1 MHNNIYE
8 ITVDAIDRDD
18 WATESNFYDDDHVD
32 YVTEMEGEERDEAI
46 DDFCKH
52 PDFTKLFTRGEEPD
66 TIVYNGKIDEVTN
79 EWYDN
84 IQKELD
90 EMRKSGKVDSYRL
103 RKAIDRTFFG
113 DELFCLPGH
122 SGTESSFPRELLEML
137 RYHKAGTVLH
147 INAVFDYHW

>member
-18 WATESNFYDDDHVD
+18 WATESDFYNDSHVD
-32 YVTEMEGEERDEAI
+32 YVIEMKGEERDEAI
-46 DDFCKH
+46 NDFCEH
-52 PDFTKLFTRGEEPD
+52 PDFAKFFTRGKRPD
-66 TIVYNGKIDEVTN
+66 TIVYNGKIDEVKN

-90 EMRKSGKVDSYRL
+90 GMRKSGKVDSYRL
-103 RKAIDRTFFG
+103 RKAIDQAFFG
-113 DELFCLPGH
+113 NELFCLPGH
-122 SGTESSFPRELLEML
+122 SGFESSFPRELLEML
-137 RYHKAGTVLH
+137 RHHKAGTVLH